1 MANFFAADDSSKI
14 NALKPPITVEQN
26 GVNGGNPYI
35 LVDQDGEPNLVEFPL
50 GFNTNPSGNVFHYEV
65 SPPGSGTLIKRE
77 TQLPIQ
83 DENGKTLVYEDG
95 SINLAYGDTVDDPAA
110 EEDTGDNPSVNGA
123 ITDAVTQA
131 NVKVLADSPAMSLSN
146 LYQTVSQSLSLSVQ
160 NAVTMQQQNNILH
173 QATTTQGVNLLYTVG
188 TAAVGMA
195 ASEALESDTSDNLV
209 NMLSSAIALNK
220 QK

>member
-1 MANFFAADDSSKI
+1 MANFFATGATPKKP
-14 NALKPPITVEQN
+14 LTPPITVQRDE
-26 GVNGGNPYI
+26 VNGGNPYT
-35 LVDQDGEPNLVEFPL
+35 LVNQDGEHDLAKFPP
-50 GFNTNPSGNVFHYEV
+50 GFNTDSSNNKFYYDVPASGL
-65 SPPGSGTLIKRE
+65 GTLI
-77 TQLPIQ
+77 TDDQLPIK
-83 DENGKTLVYEDG
+83 DENGKTLVEGNG

-173 QATTTQGVNLLYTVG
+173 QASTTQGVNLLYTVG